1 MQQYKLNILKNRFKD
16 FVISSYLK
24 SEMLS
29 EMFKNS
35 KINTLSP
42 EELKN
47 IESDFKNISDM
58 LSGKQPLSN
67 NNSIQT
73 GGFRGLKS
81 IGLIT
86 ILFVSF

>member
-1 MQQYKLNILKNRFKD
+1 MITEFATEGFLNAYSIQQYKLNILKNRFRD

-24 SEMLS
+24 SAMFS

-47 IESDFKNISDM
+47 SIVK
-58 LSGKQPLSN
+58 LSINLVIYVRK
-67 NNSIQT
+67 I
-73 GGFRGLKS
+73 
-81 IGLIT
+81 
-86 ILFVSF
+86 